1 MSKAYWIV
9 CYRSVSKPAAVAEYA
24 KLAKPAI
31 EAAGGRFLSR
41 GLPAK
46 TYEAGNNERTA
57 LVEFDSVARAIA
69 AYESEAY
76 KAALRVLEG
85 SAVRDMRIVEGV
97 S

>member
-1 MSKAYWIV
+1 MPKGYWIA
-9 CYRSVSKPAAVAEYA
+9 CYRSVSNPEAVAEYA
-24 KLAKPAI
+24 RLAKPAI

-57 LVEFDSVARAIA
+57 LIEFDSVAQAIA
-69 AYESEAY
+69 AYESDAY
-76 KAALRVLEG
+76 KTALRALEG
-85 SAVRDMRIVEGV
+85 WAVRDMRIVEGI